1 MHLGIFIYI
10 RFWFPKFL
18 SNNNDKKMSN
28 YIEMNCN
35 SEFHNSSVAYYGH
48 MFRLSKIK
56 NYQDLKV
63 LFYFFKILFSIM
75 KHPFKFLME
84 KLLLKNSIFNDN
96 FFNKIFIK
104 KIIDFAIK
112 KMMK

>member
-1 MHLGIFIYI
+1 MFCLSSNSELLSKLSIIQIRLFFKFKFKRCIWEYFYI
-10 RFWFPKFL
+10 RFWFSKIS
-18 SNNNDKKMSN
+18 SNNNDKKIPN

-63 LFYFFKILFSIM
+63 LFF
-75 KHPFKFLME
+75 
-84 KLLLKNSIFNDN
+84 IF
-96 FFNKIFIK
+96 
-104 KIIDFAIK
+104 
-112 KMMK
+112 